1 VIGVDTN
8 VVLRMFVED
17 NPGQA
22 RVARA
27 LAAAGDRLSDPIL
40 VTPLV
45 LAEIEWSLRSN
56 FHLSKPDILDVFDQI
71 LGNLAFLV
79 DQRDAAEAAIEEWRV
94 GKADFA
100 DYLIGASAR
109 ELGARTTMTF
119 DRKPAETAA
128 FTLLTA

>member
-1 VIGVDTN
+1 MIGADTN
-8 VVLRMFVED
+8 VILRMFVED

-22 RVARA
+22 KAARA
-27 LAAAGDRLSDPIL
+27 LAAAPDRLSDPIL
-40 VTPLV
+40 ITPLV
-45 LAEIEWSLRSN
+45 LAEIESSLRSN
-56 FHLSKPDILDVFDQI
+56 FQVSKLTILDIFDQI

-119 DRKPAETAA
+119 DRKAAETAA
-128 FTLLTA
+128 FTLLNA